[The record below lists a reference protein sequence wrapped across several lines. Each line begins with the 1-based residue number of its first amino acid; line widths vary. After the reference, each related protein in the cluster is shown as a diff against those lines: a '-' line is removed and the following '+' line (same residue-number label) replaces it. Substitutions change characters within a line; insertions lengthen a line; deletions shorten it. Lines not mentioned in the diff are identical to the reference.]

1 MSGLVL
7 ELQKDALDNDSE
19 VSSLLRK
26 ALVISKKL
34 GVYDIEAWL
43 SQELN
48 GYDIAEKELP
58 DYREVNGVL
67 KAYNPMRGL
76 IPLHINDPE
85 LSGMLSSRRI
95 GQPISEL
102 ESLVN
107 SNDSGTLTLNFPP
120 NVRENLM
127 SMMTSPMEPILQIGI
142 HQIDGVL
149 GALRTEVLNWALELE
164 RKGIIGEGM
173 TFSNSEKR
181 SAENVNY
188 TITNNIG
195 RMHNS
200 QLQQATNN
208 SNQSQEIS
216 IENEDIT
223 QFIEYLKLSLEQ
235 LKLNENDQAEIEAEI
250 VTIESQLSSPKP
262 KKVVI
267 GECLKSVRNIV
278 EGTTGSLVATGIL
291 AQLSAILSNVS

>member
-48 GYDIAEKELP
+48 GYDTPENELP
-58 DYREVNGVL
+58 DYREVNGAL
-67 KAYNPMRGL
+67 KAYNPIRGL
-76 IPLHINDPE
+76 IPFHINDPE
-85 LSGMLSSRRI
+85 LSGTLSSRRI

-120 NVRENLM
+120 NVREDLM
-127 SMMTSPMEPILQIGI
+127 SIMTSPMEPILQIGI
-142 HQIDGVL
+142 DQIDGVL

-164 RKGIIGEGM
+164 QKGIIGEGM
-173 TFSNSEKR
+173 TFSNNEKR
-181 SAENVNY
+181 TAENVNY

-200 QLQQATNN
+200 QLQQASNN

-223 QFIEYLKLSLEQ
+223 QFIEYLKLSLKQ

-291 AQLSAILSNVS
+291 AQLGAILSNVS